1 MTQRIDT
8 DQRRFRDIV
17 RGRIKRNLKQYI
29 SQGELI
35 GKQGADRV
43 SIPVPQ
49 IDIPHFKYGQKQNG
63 GVGQG
68 DGEPGDSVQGD
79 GQGKGSG
86 RARPVILPESTRW
99 RSRSSSTS
107 SRRSSATS

>member
-1 MTQRIDT
+1 MTQRIDRPT
-8 DQRRFRDIV
+8 SDAF
-17 RGRIKRNLKQYI
+17 GTSSGGASSSNLKQYI

-68 DGEPGDSVQGD
+68 DGEPGRSLA
-79 GQGKGSG
+79 G
-86 RARPVILPESTRW
+86 RR
-99 RSRSSSTS
+99 
-107 SRRSSATS
+107 